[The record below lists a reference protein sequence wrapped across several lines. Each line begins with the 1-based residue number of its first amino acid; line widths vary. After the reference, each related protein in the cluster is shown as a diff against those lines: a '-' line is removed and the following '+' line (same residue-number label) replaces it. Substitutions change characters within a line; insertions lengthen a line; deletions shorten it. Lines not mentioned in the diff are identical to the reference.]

1 MPADSNNVKSFGPL
15 RTRWNRRAT
24 AQLGWS
30 LRALLVALVAF
41 TVPLDLIKP
50 IMSEMD
56 EPAWVDVLLAV
67 LVRLAAARVPLLI

>member
-1 MPADSNNVKSFGPL
+1 
-15 RTRWNRRAT
+15 
-24 AQLGWS
+24 
-30 LRALLVALVAF
+30 LVALVAF

-67 LVRLAAARVPLLI
+67 LVRLAVARVSLLV